1 MDFDKTLPTIYFL
14 LQAHLAVIHGISEQ
28 LVIQRKGRK
37 VFLENY
43 TFINEVIS
51 WRSFDRI
58 SIENPL
64 KWNPTFIG
72 TLKFT
77 DLEPWFKFL
86 IFIRQ
91 ITNQKC
97 EKGNFD
103 VCNAPISTFES
114 FVKLNKYQTAP
125 EFNSSSK
132 KCSIATK
139 EGDYQCQSRL
149 GMSIFTICWSI

>member
-1 MDFDKTLPTIYFL
+1 MDGVDLY
-14 LQAHLAVIHGISEQ
+14 QAHLAVIHGISEQ

-97 EKGNFD
+97 EKGFLYRLDFGYIHSEDIN
-103 VCNAPISTFES
+103 PSGIFECC
-114 FVKLNKYQTAP
+114 
-125 EFNSSSK
+125 SK
-132 KCSIATK
+132 VRSMKFAF
-139 EGDYQCQSRL
+139 Y
-149 GMSIFTICWSI
+149 